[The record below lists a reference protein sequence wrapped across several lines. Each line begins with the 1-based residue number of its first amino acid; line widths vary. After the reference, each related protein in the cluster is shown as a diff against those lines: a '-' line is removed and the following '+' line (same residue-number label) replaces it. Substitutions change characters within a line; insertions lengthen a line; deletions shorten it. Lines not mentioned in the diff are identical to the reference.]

1 MIQEKILMDQVEVKY
16 APGMRIIVRGEEW
29 LVKKVETNSLG
40 NQTLH
45 VIGLSQLVKDYESMF
60 LVDVEDDIEI
70 VDPAKVTLVPDNSAF
85 FRKSKVYIES
95 QWRGKIPTD
104 NKIHIGNKAAMDL
117 MSYQLEPAQMAL
129 NKTRQRI
136 LIADT
141 VGLGKTLEAGILMSE
156 LIARGKGKR
165 ILVVTVKSMMTQFQK
180 EMWNRFTIPLV
191 RLDSSRIQSV
201 RAKLPTNY
209 NPFFYYDKTIISV
222 DTLKND
228 LDYRTHLENAWWD
241 IIVID
246 EAHNVAKRGDR
257 SSQRSKLASL
267 LANRSDTLI
276 MLTATPHDGKGQSVA
291 SLMNMLDPTA
301 IADEENYTKD
311 DIEGLLIRRFKKDIQ
326 DQVSGAFKERVI
338 TIERCAA
345 SAREEAA
352 YDIFADM
359 KLQMDE
365 SRTRGKGI
373 LFKTSLEKSLFSS
386 PAACIKSIDARIRK
400 LEKKY
405 PDGDM
410 PDIVTLKELKAA
422 LELISP
428 ADFSRYAKLLKLLNS
443 TEYGWSPSKNND
455 RLVIFTERIETMKY
469 LAENLKKDLGLK
481 DNQLEVMHGGM
492 SDKELQRIVDEF
504 GRAESP
510 IRVIVASDVAS
521 EGINLHYLSHR
532 LIHFDIPWSLM
543 VFQQRNG
550 RVDRYGQTEQP
561 DIRYMLIDSD
571 NPRIKGDA
579 RIMEIL
585 VKKEEQALKNIG
597 DPAMLFGKFNQEEE
611 ETAKVIESGAGAAAF
626 EKLLD
631 SDEEEFDPLELL
643 MGLGDEKEVK
653 VEYSDEETLFS
664 DIDYMTYY
672 GYPENLEEYKKA
684 IEQPSMYDAFTIEAL
699 KAHIFDPKYTKLITK
714 ARLRNCAMLQIVDLM
729 SISRP
734 SSAKER
740 RGRISYS
747 DLGINQMG
755 AVYEALLSYRGFIAE
770 EDLYEVKRAGDK
782 FNELDVGYFV
792 KENELVNYDEK
803 TERVRY
809 ESGEKKGQLRMYE
822 KGTFIY
828 RLAGREREKSASY
841 YTPEVLTKCLV
852 KYALKELLKDKTA
865 DEILHLTVC
874 EPAMG
879 SAAFLN
885 EAINQLAEAYLTKK
899 QEELGET
906 ISYDKRFEELQK
918 VKMFIADRN
927 VYGCDL
933 NPVAV
938 ELAEVSLWLNTIY
951 KGAYVPWF
959 GTQLVNGNS
968 LIGARRQVYSQAAL
982 ESGKW
987 YEKAPRRIMPNE
999 ARTRDRQQKRTK
1011 EVYHFL
1017 LGDPGMANYSDKVI
1031 KSLEPDKIK
1040 YIKEWNKKFTSKFD
1054 EDDIETV
1061 LRLSDIIDDL
1071 WKRTVELRKKVEEL
1085 LTIAACLNSVV
1096 FDFYIKTFG
1105 KEDLYENTLGN
1116 LPLFDGK
1123 LIKYLWSRV
1132 LLLNAI
1138 GNEYDELV
1146 EYILPNIDVNDSW
1159 ARNNERLP
1167 KMSFFEILSDKHF
1180 VASDY
1185 ARRELLLEIDVL
1197 VSIMLGISIA
1207 DLQNIYRL
1215 QFPVMKQYEEDTWYD
1230 IDGKI
1235 VYTCNKNIPSLS
1247 RKEWE
1252 DKMEQSQIITIIE
1265 CNSENGIKEKEI
1277 MFKAPF
1283 ICANR
1288 LSDYE
1293 EAWENFT
1300 RL

>member
-1 MIQEKILMDQVEVKY
+1 MIQEKILMKQVEVKY

-60 LVDVEDDIEI
+60 LVDIEDDIEI

-386 PAACIKSIDARIRK
+386 PAACIKSIDGRIRK

-405 PDGDM
+405 PDGNM

-455 RLVIFTERIETMKY
+455 RLVIFTERIETMRY
-469 LAENLKKDLGLK
+469 LAENLKKDLELR

-492 SDKELQRIVDEF
+492 SDRELQRIVDEF

-664 DIDYMTYY
+664 DIDYLKNALDIFTDI
-672 GYPENLEEYKKA
+672 EEIK
-684 IEQPSMYDAFTIEAL
+684 
-699 KAHIFDPKYTKLITK
+699 
-714 ARLRNCAMLQIVDLM
+714 
-729 SISRP
+729 
-734 SSAKER
+734 
-740 RGRISYS
+740 YS
-747 DLGINQMG
+747 DLSRTQGVEIKLTDNVKKRIKKLIPPEAMPSDDYLRLSPDREYCLNDMKRCMQNDLAETAWPATQYLWKLHPIFNWIEDKAGVFYKRSEVPVLGLTNSIG
-755 AVYEALLSYRGFIAE
+755 AEDILFIVAGLIPNRKSTTVVDEWFGVLYKNDQFDNILSMSEVLQKTHLNVKVPNTQNVSEEQIAE
-770 EDLYEVKRAGDK
+770 GQNLLEDVVDRARKIMADK
-782 FNELDVGYFV
+782 CAEY
-792 KENELVNYDEK
+792 KEK
-803 TERVRY
+803 TEPYIY
-809 ESGEKKGQLRMYE
+809 EEMERLEQLEQRHKDAQLTLYDLGIPGMERKKSEK
-822 KGTFIY
+822 
-828 RLAGREREKSASY
+828 ERE
-841 YTPEVLTKCLV
+841 
-852 KYALKELLKDKTA
+852 
-865 DEILHLTVC
+865 I
-874 EPAMG
+874 
-879 SAAFLN
+879 
-885 EAINQLAEAYLTKK
+885 EAIFTNFMDWE
-899 QEELGET
+899 
-906 ISYDKRFEELQK
+906 
-918 VKMFIADRN
+918 
-927 VYGCDL
+927 
-933 NPVAV
+933 
-938 ELAEVSLWLNTIY
+938 
-951 KGAYVPWF
+951 
-959 GTQLVNGNS
+959 
-968 LIGARRQVYSQAAL
+968 
-982 ESGKW
+982 
-987 YEKAPRRIMPNE
+987 
-999 ARTRDRQQKRTK
+999 RDT
-1011 EVYHFL
+1011 
-1017 LGDPGMANYSDKVI
+1017 
-1031 KSLEPDKIK
+1031 
-1040 YIKEWNKKFTSKFD
+1040 
-1054 EDDIETV
+1054 
-1061 LRLSDIIDDL
+1061 
-1071 WKRTVELRKKVEEL
+1071 
-1085 LTIAACLNSVV
+1085 
-1096 FDFYIKTFG
+1096 
-1105 KEDLYENTLGN
+1105 
-1116 LPLFDGK
+1116 
-1123 LIKYLWSRV
+1123 
-1132 LLLNAI
+1132 
-1138 GNEYDELV
+1138 
-1146 EYILPNIDVNDSW
+1146 
-1159 ARNNERLP
+1159 
-1167 KMSFFEILSDKHF
+1167 
-1180 VASDY
+1180 
-1185 ARRELLLEIDVL
+1185 LEIEENPY
-1197 VSIMLGISIA
+1197 IRIIA
-1207 DLQNIYRL
+1207 VVTGVR
-1215 QFPVMKQYEEDTWYD
+1215 
-1230 IDGKI
+1230 
-1235 VYTCNKNIPSLS
+1235 
-1247 RKEWE
+1247 
-1252 DKMEQSQIITIIE
+1252 
-1265 CNSENGIKEKEI
+1265 
-1277 MFKAPF
+1277 
-1283 ICANR
+1283 
-1288 LSDYE
+1288 
-1293 EAWENFT
+1293 
-1300 RL
+1300 

>member
-1 MIQEKILMDQVEVKY
+1 MEQAEVKY

-29 LVKKVETNSLG
+29 MVKKVETNSLG
-40 NQTLH
+40 NQTLY

-60 LVDVEDDIEI
+60 LVDVENDIEI
-70 VDPAKVTLVPDNSAF
+70 VDPAKVTLVPDDSAF

-95 QWRGKIPTD
+95 QWRSKIPTD

-338 TIERCAA
+338 TIERCVA

-428 ADFSRYAKLLKLLNS
+428 ADFSRYARLLKLLNS
-443 TEYGWSPSKNND
+443 AEYGWSPSKNND
-455 RLVIFTERIETMKY
+455 RLVIFTERIETMRY

-481 DNQLEVMHGGM
+481 DNQLEFMHGGM

-611 ETAKVIESGAGAAAF
+611 EETAKVIESGAGAAAF

-664 DIDYMTYY
+664 DIDYLKNALDIFTDT
-672 GYPENLEEYKKA
+672 EEIK
-684 IEQPSMYDAFTIEAL
+684 
-699 KAHIFDPKYTKLITK
+699 
-714 ARLRNCAMLQIVDLM
+714 
-729 SISRP
+729 
-734 SSAKER
+734 
-740 RGRISYS
+740 YS
-747 DLGINQMG
+747 DLSRTQGVEIKLTDNVKKRIKKLIPPEAMPSDDYLRLSPDREYCLNDMKRCMQNDLAETAWPATQYLWKLHPIFNWIEDKAGVFYKRSEVPVLGLTNSIG
-755 AVYEALLSYRGFIAE
+755 AEDILFIVAGLIPNRKSTTVVDEWFGVLYKNDQFDSILSM
-770 EDLYEVKRAGDK
+770 
-782 FNELDVGYFV
+782 
-792 KENELVNYDEK
+792 
-803 TERVRY
+803 
-809 ESGEKKGQLRMYE
+809 S
-822 KGTFIY
+822 
-828 RLAGREREKSASY
+828 
-841 YTPEVLTKCLV
+841 EVLQKTHLNV
-852 KYALKELLKDKTA
+852 KVPNTQN
-865 DEILHLTVC
+865 V
-874 EPAMG
+874 
-879 SAAFLN
+879 S
-885 EAINQLAEAYLTKK
+885 
-899 QEELGET
+899 EEQIARG
-906 ISYDKRFEELQK
+906 QK
-918 VKMFIADRN
+918 
-927 VYGCDL
+927 
-933 NPVAV
+933 
-938 ELAEVSLWLNTIY
+938 
-951 KGAYVPWF
+951 
-959 GTQLVNGNS
+959 
-968 LIGARRQVYSQAAL
+968 
-982 ESGKW
+982 
-987 YEKAPRRIMPNE
+987 
-999 ARTRDRQQKRTK
+999 
-1011 EVYHFL
+1011 L
-1017 LGDPGMANYSDKVI
+1017 LGDVVNRAKKIMADKCAEYKEKTDPYIYEEMERLEQLEQRHKDAQLSFFDLEIPGM
-1031 KSLEPDKIK
+1031 E
-1040 YIKEWNKKFTSKFD
+1040 
-1054 EDDIETV
+1054 
-1061 LRLSDIIDDL
+1061 
-1071 WKRTVELRKKVEEL
+1071 RKKSE
-1085 LTIAACLNSVV
+1085 
-1096 FDFYIKTFG
+1096 
-1105 KEDLYENTLGN
+1105 KERE
-1116 LPLFDGK
+1116 
-1123 LIKYLWSRV
+1123 IE
-1132 LLLNAI
+1132 AI
-1138 GNEYDELV
+1138 FTNFMDWEKDT
-1146 EYILPNIDVNDSW
+1146 
-1159 ARNNERLP
+1159 
-1167 KMSFFEILSDKHF
+1167 
-1180 VASDY
+1180 
-1185 ARRELLLEIDVL
+1185 LEIEENPY
-1197 VSIMLGISIA
+1197 IRIIA
-1207 DLQNIYRL
+1207 VVTGVR
-1215 QFPVMKQYEEDTWYD
+1215 
-1230 IDGKI
+1230 
-1235 VYTCNKNIPSLS
+1235 
-1247 RKEWE
+1247 
-1252 DKMEQSQIITIIE
+1252 
-1265 CNSENGIKEKEI
+1265 
-1277 MFKAPF
+1277 
-1283 ICANR
+1283 
-1288 LSDYE
+1288 
-1293 EAWENFT
+1293 
-1300 RL
+1300 

>member
-1 MIQEKILMDQVEVKY
+1 MDQVEVKY

-29 LVKKVETNSLG
+29 MVKKVETNSLG

-45 VIGLSQLVKDYESMF
+45 VIGISQLVKDYESMF

-443 TEYGWSPSKNND
+443 TEYGWSSSKNND

-550 RVDRYGQTEQP
+550 RIDRYGQTEQP

-664 DIDYMTYY
+664 DIDYLKNALDIFTDT
-672 GYPENLEEYKKA
+672 EEIK
-684 IEQPSMYDAFTIEAL
+684 
-699 KAHIFDPKYTKLITK
+699 
-714 ARLRNCAMLQIVDLM
+714 
-729 SISRP
+729 
-734 SSAKER
+734 
-740 RGRISYS
+740 YS
-747 DLGINQMG
+747 DLSRTQGVEIKLTDN
-755 AVYEALLSYRGFIAE
+755 VKKRIKKFIPPEAMPSDDYLRLSPDREYCLNDMKRCMQNDLAETAWPATQYLWKLHPIFNWIEDKAGVFYKRSEVPVLGLTNSIGAE
-770 EDLYEVKRAGDK
+770 EILFIVAGLIPNRKSTTVVDEWFGVLYKNDQ
-782 FNELDVGYFV
+782 FDSIL
-792 KENELVNYDEK
+792 
-803 TERVRY
+803 
-809 ESGEKKGQLRMYE
+809 SM
-822 KGTFIY
+822 
-828 RLAGREREKSASY
+828 S
-841 YTPEVLTKCLV
+841 EVLQKTHLNV
-852 KYALKELLKDKTA
+852 KVPNTQN
-865 DEILHLTVC
+865 V
-874 EPAMG
+874 
-879 SAAFLN
+879 S
-885 EAINQLAEAYLTKK
+885 
-899 QEELGET
+899 EEQIARG
-906 ISYDKRFEELQK
+906 QK
-918 VKMFIADRN
+918 
-927 VYGCDL
+927 
-933 NPVAV
+933 
-938 ELAEVSLWLNTIY
+938 
-951 KGAYVPWF
+951 
-959 GTQLVNGNS
+959 
-968 LIGARRQVYSQAAL
+968 
-982 ESGKW
+982 
-987 YEKAPRRIMPNE
+987 
-999 ARTRDRQQKRTK
+999 
-1011 EVYHFL
+1011 L
-1017 LGDPGMANYSDKVI
+1017 LGDVVNRAKKIMADKCAEYKEKTDPYIYEEMERLEQLEQRHKDAQLSFFDLGIPGM
-1031 KSLEPDKIK
+1031 E
-1040 YIKEWNKKFTSKFD
+1040 
-1054 EDDIETV
+1054 
-1061 LRLSDIIDDL
+1061 
-1071 WKRTVELRKKVEEL
+1071 RKKSE
-1085 LTIAACLNSVV
+1085 
-1096 FDFYIKTFG
+1096 
-1105 KEDLYENTLGN
+1105 KERE
-1116 LPLFDGK
+1116 
-1123 LIKYLWSRV
+1123 IE
-1132 LLLNAI
+1132 AI
-1138 GNEYDELV
+1138 FTNFMDWEKDT
-1146 EYILPNIDVNDSW
+1146 
-1159 ARNNERLP
+1159 
-1167 KMSFFEILSDKHF
+1167 
-1180 VASDY
+1180 
-1185 ARRELLLEIDVL
+1185 LEIEENPY
-1197 VSIMLGISIA
+1197 IRIIA
-1207 DLQNIYRL
+1207 VVTGVR
-1215 QFPVMKQYEEDTWYD
+1215 
-1230 IDGKI
+1230 
-1235 VYTCNKNIPSLS
+1235 
-1247 RKEWE
+1247 
-1252 DKMEQSQIITIIE
+1252 
-1265 CNSENGIKEKEI
+1265 
-1277 MFKAPF
+1277 
-1283 ICANR
+1283 
-1288 LSDYE
+1288 
-1293 EAWENFT
+1293 
-1300 RL
+1300 

>member
-1 MIQEKILMDQVEVKY
+1 MKQVEVKY

-29 LVKKVETNSLG
+29 LVKKVETNSLE
-40 NQTLH
+40 NQNLH

-60 LVDVEDDIEI
+60 LVDIEDDIEI

-104 NKIHIGNKAAMDL
+104 NKMHIGNKAAMDL

-241 IIVID
+241 ISVID

-267 LANRSDTLI
+267 QTNRSDTLI
-276 MLTATPHDGKGQSVA
+276 MLTATPHVGKGQSVA

-345 SAREEAA
+345 SAREEVA

-386 PAACIKSIDARIRK
+386 PAACIKSIDVRIRK

-428 ADFSRYAKLLKLLNS
+428 ADFSRYTKLLKLLNS

-455 RLVIFTERIETMKY
+455 RLVIFTERIETMRY

-611 ETAKVIESGAGAAAF
+611 EEETAKVIESGAGAAAF

-631 SDEEEFDPLELL
+631 SDEKEFDPLELL

-664 DIDYMTYY
+664 DIDYLKNALDIFTDT
-672 GYPENLEEYKKA
+672 EEIK
-684 IEQPSMYDAFTIEAL
+684 
-699 KAHIFDPKYTKLITK
+699 
-714 ARLRNCAMLQIVDLM
+714 
-729 SISRP
+729 
-734 SSAKER
+734 
-740 RGRISYS
+740 YS
-747 DLGINQMG
+747 DLSRTQGVEIKLTGN
-755 AVYEALLSYRGFIAE
+755 
-770 EDLYEVKRAGDK
+770 VK
-782 FNELDVGYFV
+782 
-792 KENELVNYDEK
+792 
-803 TERVRY
+803 
-809 ESGEKKGQLRMYE
+809 
-822 KGTFIY
+822 
-828 RLAGREREKSASY
+828 
-841 YTPEVLTKCLV
+841 
-852 KYALKELLKDKTA
+852 
-865 DEILHLTVC
+865 
-874 EPAMG
+874 
-879 SAAFLN
+879 
-885 EAINQLAEAYLTKK
+885 
-899 QEELGET
+899 
-906 ISYDKRFEELQK
+906 KR
-918 VKMFIADRN
+918 
-927 VYGCDL
+927 
-933 NPVAV
+933 
-938 ELAEVSLWLNTIY
+938 
-951 KGAYVPWF
+951 
-959 GTQLVNGNS
+959 
-968 LIGARRQVYSQAAL
+968 
-982 ESGKW
+982 
-987 YEKAPRRIMPNE
+987 
-999 ARTRDRQQKRTK
+999 
-1011 EVYHFL
+1011 
-1017 LGDPGMANYSDKVI
+1017 I
-1031 KSLEPDKIK
+1031 K
-1040 YIKEWNKKFTSKFD
+1040 
-1054 EDDIETV
+1054 
-1061 LRLSDIIDDL
+1061 
-1071 WKRTVELRKKVEEL
+1071 
-1085 LTIAACLNSVV
+1085 
-1096 FDFYIKTFG
+1096 
-1105 KEDLYENTLGN
+1105 
-1116 LPLFDGK
+1116 K
-1123 LIKYLWSRV
+1123 LIPPE
-1132 LLLNAI
+1132 AM
-1138 GNEYDELV
+1138 
-1146 EYILPNIDVNDSW
+1146 P
-1159 ARNNERLP
+1159 
-1167 KMSFFEILSDKHF
+1167 SDDF
-1180 VASDY
+1180 
-1185 ARRELLLEIDVL
+1185 
-1197 VSIMLGISIA
+1197 
-1207 DLQNIYRL
+1207 
-1215 QFPVMKQYEEDTWYD
+1215 
-1230 IDGKI
+1230 
-1235 VYTCNKNIPSLS
+1235 
-1247 RKEWE
+1247 
-1252 DKMEQSQIITIIE
+1252 
-1265 CNSENGIKEKEI
+1265 
-1277 MFKAPF
+1277 
-1283 ICANR
+1283 
-1288 LSDYE
+1288 
-1293 EAWENFT
+1293 
-1300 RL
+1300 

>member
-1 MIQEKILMDQVEVKY
+1 MEQAEVKY

-29 LVKKVETNSLG
+29 MVKKVETNSLG
-40 NQTLH
+40 NQTLY

-60 LVDVEDDIEI
+60 LVDVENDIEI
-70 VDPAKVTLVPDNSAF
+70 VDPAKVTLVPDDSAF

-95 QWRGKIPTD
+95 QWRSKIPTD

-156 LIARGKGKR
+156 LIVRGKGKR

-191 RLDSSRIQSV
+191 RLDSSRIQSI

-228 LDYRTHLENAWWD
+228 LEYRTHLENAWWD

-311 DIEGLLIRRFKKDIQ
+311 DIEGLFIRRFKKDIQ

-345 SAREEAA
+345 SAREEAV
-352 YDIFADM
+352 YNIFADM

-386 PAACIKSIDARIRK
+386 PAACIKSIDARIKK

-405 PDGDM
+405 LGGDM
-410 PDIVTLKELKAA
+410 PDIAALKELKAA
-422 LELISP
+422 LEVITP
-428 ADFSRYAKLLKLLNS
+428 ADFSRYTKLLKLLNS
-443 TEYGWSPSKNND
+443 AEYGWSPSKNND

-611 ETAKVIESGAGAAAF
+611 EEETAKVIESGAGADAF

-631 SDEEEFDPLELL
+631 SEEEFDPLELL

-664 DIDYMTYY
+664 DIDYLKNALDIFTDT
-672 GYPENLEEYKKA
+672 EEIK
-684 IEQPSMYDAFTIEAL
+684 
-699 KAHIFDPKYTKLITK
+699 
-714 ARLRNCAMLQIVDLM
+714 
-729 SISRP
+729 
-734 SSAKER
+734 
-740 RGRISYS
+740 YS
-747 DLGINQMG
+747 DLSGTQGVEIKLTDN
-755 AVYEALLSYRGFIAE
+755 VKKRIKKLIPPEAMPSDDYLRLSPDREYCLNDMKRCMQNDLAETAWPATQYLWKLHPIFNWIENKAGVFYKRSEVPVLGLTNSIGTEETLFI
-770 EDLYEVKRAGDK
+770 VAGLIPNRK
-782 FNELDVGYFV
+782 STTVV
-792 KENELVNYDEK
+792 DEWFGVFYK
-803 TERVRY
+803 NVQFD
-809 ESGEKKGQLRMYE
+809 SILSM
-822 KGTFIY
+822 
-828 RLAGREREKSASY
+828 S
-841 YTPEVLTKCLV
+841 EVLQKTHLNV
-852 KYALKELLKDKTA
+852 KVPNTQN
-865 DEILHLTVC
+865 V
-874 EPAMG
+874 
-879 SAAFLN
+879 S
-885 EAINQLAEAYLTKK
+885 
-899 QEELGET
+899 EEQIARG
-906 ISYDKRFEELQK
+906 QK
-918 VKMFIADRN
+918 
-927 VYGCDL
+927 
-933 NPVAV
+933 
-938 ELAEVSLWLNTIY
+938 
-951 KGAYVPWF
+951 
-959 GTQLVNGNS
+959 
-968 LIGARRQVYSQAAL
+968 
-982 ESGKW
+982 
-987 YEKAPRRIMPNE
+987 
-999 ARTRDRQQKRTK
+999 
-1011 EVYHFL
+1011 L
-1017 LGDPGMANYSDKVI
+1017 LGDVVNRAKKIMADKCAEYKEKTDPYIYEEMERLEQLEQRHKDAQLSFFDLGIPGM
-1031 KSLEPDKIK
+1031 E
-1040 YIKEWNKKFTSKFD
+1040 
-1054 EDDIETV
+1054 
-1061 LRLSDIIDDL
+1061 
-1071 WKRTVELRKKVEEL
+1071 RKKSE
-1085 LTIAACLNSVV
+1085 
-1096 FDFYIKTFG
+1096 
-1105 KEDLYENTLGN
+1105 KERE
-1116 LPLFDGK
+1116 
-1123 LIKYLWSRV
+1123 IE
-1132 LLLNAI
+1132 AI
-1138 GNEYDELV
+1138 FTNFMDWEKDT
-1146 EYILPNIDVNDSW
+1146 
-1159 ARNNERLP
+1159 
-1167 KMSFFEILSDKHF
+1167 
-1180 VASDY
+1180 
-1185 ARRELLLEIDVL
+1185 LEIEENPY
-1197 VSIMLGISIA
+1197 IRIIA
-1207 DLQNIYRL
+1207 VVTGVI
-1215 QFPVMKQYEEDTWYD
+1215 
-1230 IDGKI
+1230 
-1235 VYTCNKNIPSLS
+1235 
-1247 RKEWE
+1247 
-1252 DKMEQSQIITIIE
+1252 
-1265 CNSENGIKEKEI
+1265 
-1277 MFKAPF
+1277 
-1283 ICANR
+1283 
-1288 LSDYE
+1288 
-1293 EAWENFT
+1293 
-1300 RL
+1300 

>member
-1 MIQEKILMDQVEVKY
+1 MEQVEVKY

-29 LVKKVETNSLG
+29 MVKKVETNSLG

-45 VIGLSQLVKDYESMF
+45 VIGISQLVKDYESMF

-141 VGLGKTLEAGILMSE
+141 VGLGKTLEAGVLMSE

-455 RLVIFTERIETMKY
+455 RLVIFTERIETMRY

-611 ETAKVIESGAGAAAF
+611 EEETAKVIESGAGAAAF

-664 DIDYMTYY
+664 DIDYLKNALDIFTDT
-672 GYPENLEEYKKA
+672 EEIK
-684 IEQPSMYDAFTIEAL
+684 
-699 KAHIFDPKYTKLITK
+699 
-714 ARLRNCAMLQIVDLM
+714 
-729 SISRP
+729 
-734 SSAKER
+734 
-740 RGRISYS
+740 YS
-747 DLGINQMG
+747 DLSRTQGVEIKLTDN
-755 AVYEALLSYRGFIAE
+755 VKKRIKKLIPPEAMPSDDYLRLSPDREYCLNDMKRCMQNDLAETAWPATQYLWKLHPIFNWIEDKAGVFYKRSEVPVLGLTNSIGAE
-770 EDLYEVKRAGDK
+770 EILFIVAGLIPNRKSTTVVDEWFGVLYKNDQ
-782 FNELDVGYFV
+782 FDSIL
-792 KENELVNYDEK
+792 
-803 TERVRY
+803 
-809 ESGEKKGQLRMYE
+809 SM
-822 KGTFIY
+822 
-828 RLAGREREKSASY
+828 S
-841 YTPEVLTKCLV
+841 EVLQKTHLNV
-852 KYALKELLKDKTA
+852 KVPNTQN
-865 DEILHLTVC
+865 V
-874 EPAMG
+874 
-879 SAAFLN
+879 S
-885 EAINQLAEAYLTKK
+885 
-899 QEELGET
+899 EEQIARE
-906 ISYDKRFEELQK
+906 QK
-918 VKMFIADRN
+918 
-927 VYGCDL
+927 
-933 NPVAV
+933 
-938 ELAEVSLWLNTIY
+938 
-951 KGAYVPWF
+951 
-959 GTQLVNGNS
+959 
-968 LIGARRQVYSQAAL
+968 
-982 ESGKW
+982 
-987 YEKAPRRIMPNE
+987 
-999 ARTRDRQQKRTK
+999 
-1011 EVYHFL
+1011 L
-1017 LGDPGMANYSDKVI
+1017 LGDVVNRAKKIMADKCAEYKEKTDPYIYEEMERLEQLEQRHKDAQLSFFDLGIPGM
-1031 KSLEPDKIK
+1031 E
-1040 YIKEWNKKFTSKFD
+1040 
-1054 EDDIETV
+1054 
-1061 LRLSDIIDDL
+1061 
-1071 WKRTVELRKKVEEL
+1071 RKKSE
-1085 LTIAACLNSVV
+1085 
-1096 FDFYIKTFG
+1096 
-1105 KEDLYENTLGN
+1105 KERE
-1116 LPLFDGK
+1116 
-1123 LIKYLWSRV
+1123 IE
-1132 LLLNAI
+1132 AI
-1138 GNEYDELV
+1138 FTNFMDWEKDT
-1146 EYILPNIDVNDSW
+1146 
-1159 ARNNERLP
+1159 
-1167 KMSFFEILSDKHF
+1167 
-1180 VASDY
+1180 
-1185 ARRELLLEIDVL
+1185 LEIEENPY
-1197 VSIMLGISIA
+1197 IRIIA
-1207 DLQNIYRL
+1207 VVTGVR
-1215 QFPVMKQYEEDTWYD
+1215 
-1230 IDGKI
+1230 
-1235 VYTCNKNIPSLS
+1235 
-1247 RKEWE
+1247 
-1252 DKMEQSQIITIIE
+1252 
-1265 CNSENGIKEKEI
+1265 
-1277 MFKAPF
+1277 
-1283 ICANR
+1283 
-1288 LSDYE
+1288 
-1293 EAWENFT
+1293 
-1300 RL
+1300 

>member
-1 MIQEKILMDQVEVKY
+1 MIQEKILMEQVEVKY

-29 LVKKVETNSLG
+29 MVKKVETNSLG

-45 VIGLSQLVKDYESMF
+45 VIGISQLVKDYESMF

-141 VGLGKTLEAGILMSE
+141 VGLGKTLEAGVLMSE

-352 YDIFADM
+352 YDIFANM

-410 PDIVTLKELKAA
+410 PDIATLEELKAA
-422 LELISP
+422 LELITP
-428 ADFSRYAKLLKLLNS
+428 VDFSRYAKLLKLLNS
-443 TEYGWSPSKNND
+443 AEYGWSSSKNND

-504 GRAESP
+504 GRAESQ

-550 RVDRYGQTEQP
+550 RIDRYGQIEQP

-664 DIDYMTYY
+664 DIDYLKNALDIFTDT
-672 GYPENLEEYKKA
+672 EEIK
-684 IEQPSMYDAFTIEAL
+684 
-699 KAHIFDPKYTKLITK
+699 
-714 ARLRNCAMLQIVDLM
+714 
-729 SISRP
+729 
-734 SSAKER
+734 
-740 RGRISYS
+740 YS
-747 DLGINQMG
+747 DLSRTQGVEIKLTDN
-755 AVYEALLSYRGFIAE
+755 VKKRIKKLIPPEAMPSDDYLRLSPDREYCLNDMKRCMQNDLAETAWPATQYLWKLHPIFNWIEDKAGVFYKRSEVPVLGLTNSIDAE
-770 EDLYEVKRAGDK
+770 EILFIVAGLIPNRKSTTVVDEWFGVLYKNDQ
-782 FNELDVGYFV
+782 FDSIL
-792 KENELVNYDEK
+792 
-803 TERVRY
+803 
-809 ESGEKKGQLRMYE
+809 SM
-822 KGTFIY
+822 
-828 RLAGREREKSASY
+828 S
-841 YTPEVLTKCLV
+841 EVLQKTHLNV
-852 KYALKELLKDKTA
+852 KVPNTQN
-865 DEILHLTVC
+865 V
-874 EPAMG
+874 
-879 SAAFLN
+879 S
-885 EAINQLAEAYLTKK
+885 
-899 QEELGET
+899 EEQIARG
-906 ISYDKRFEELQK
+906 QK
-918 VKMFIADRN
+918 
-927 VYGCDL
+927 
-933 NPVAV
+933 
-938 ELAEVSLWLNTIY
+938 
-951 KGAYVPWF
+951 
-959 GTQLVNGNS
+959 
-968 LIGARRQVYSQAAL
+968 
-982 ESGKW
+982 
-987 YEKAPRRIMPNE
+987 
-999 ARTRDRQQKRTK
+999 
-1011 EVYHFL
+1011 L
-1017 LGDPGMANYSDKVI
+1017 LGDVVNRAKKIMADKCAEYKEKTDPYIYEEMERLEQLEQRHKDAQLSFFDLGIPGM
-1031 KSLEPDKIK
+1031 E
-1040 YIKEWNKKFTSKFD
+1040 
-1054 EDDIETV
+1054 
-1061 LRLSDIIDDL
+1061 
-1071 WKRTVELRKKVEEL
+1071 RKKSE
-1085 LTIAACLNSVV
+1085 
-1096 FDFYIKTFG
+1096 
-1105 KEDLYENTLGN
+1105 KERE
-1116 LPLFDGK
+1116 
-1123 LIKYLWSRV
+1123 IE
-1132 LLLNAI
+1132 AI
-1138 GNEYDELV
+1138 FTNFMDWEKDT
-1146 EYILPNIDVNDSW
+1146 
-1159 ARNNERLP
+1159 
-1167 KMSFFEILSDKHF
+1167 
-1180 VASDY
+1180 
-1185 ARRELLLEIDVL
+1185 LEIEENPY
-1197 VSIMLGISIA
+1197 IRIIA
-1207 DLQNIYRL
+1207 VVTGVR
-1215 QFPVMKQYEEDTWYD
+1215 
-1230 IDGKI
+1230 
-1235 VYTCNKNIPSLS
+1235 
-1247 RKEWE
+1247 
-1252 DKMEQSQIITIIE
+1252 
-1265 CNSENGIKEKEI
+1265 
-1277 MFKAPF
+1277 
-1283 ICANR
+1283 
-1288 LSDYE
+1288 
-1293 EAWENFT
+1293 
-1300 RL
+1300 

>member
-1 MIQEKILMDQVEVKY
+1 MEQVEVKY

-29 LVKKVETNSLG
+29 MVKKVETNSLG

-60 LVDVEDDIEI
+60 LVDIEADIEI

-311 DIEGLLIRRFKKDIQ
+311 DIEGLLIRRFKKDIK

-345 SAREEAA
+345 SAREEVA

-455 RLVIFTERIETMKY
+455 RLVIFTERIETMRY

-550 RVDRYGQTEQP
+550 RIDRYGQTEQP

-585 VKKEEQALKNIG
+585 VEKEEQALKNIG

-664 DIDYMTYY
+664 DIDYLKNALDIFTDT
-672 GYPENLEEYKKA
+672 EEIK
-684 IEQPSMYDAFTIEAL
+684 
-699 KAHIFDPKYTKLITK
+699 
-714 ARLRNCAMLQIVDLM
+714 
-729 SISRP
+729 
-734 SSAKER
+734 
-740 RGRISYS
+740 YS
-747 DLGINQMG
+747 DLSGTQGVEIKLTDNVKKRIKKLIPPEAMPSDDYLRLSPDREYCLNDMKRCMQNDLAETAWPATQYLWKLHPIFNWIEDKAGVFYKRSEVPVLGLTNSIG
-755 AVYEALLSYRGFIAE
+755 AEDILFIVAGLIPNRKSTTVVDEWFGVLYKNAQFDNILSM
-770 EDLYEVKRAGDK
+770 
-782 FNELDVGYFV
+782 
-792 KENELVNYDEK
+792 
-803 TERVRY
+803 
-809 ESGEKKGQLRMYE
+809 S
-822 KGTFIY
+822 
-828 RLAGREREKSASY
+828 
-841 YTPEVLTKCLV
+841 EVLQKTHLNV
-852 KYALKELLKDKTA
+852 KVPNTQN
-865 DEILHLTVC
+865 V
-874 EPAMG
+874 
-879 SAAFLN
+879 S
-885 EAINQLAEAYLTKK
+885 
-899 QEELGET
+899 EEQIARG
-906 ISYDKRFEELQK
+906 QK
-918 VKMFIADRN
+918 
-927 VYGCDL
+927 
-933 NPVAV
+933 
-938 ELAEVSLWLNTIY
+938 
-951 KGAYVPWF
+951 
-959 GTQLVNGNS
+959 
-968 LIGARRQVYSQAAL
+968 
-982 ESGKW
+982 
-987 YEKAPRRIMPNE
+987 
-999 ARTRDRQQKRTK
+999 
-1011 EVYHFL
+1011 L
-1017 LGDPGMANYSDKVI
+1017 LGDVVNRAKKIMADKCAEYKEKTDPYIYEEMERLEQLEQRHKDAQLSFFDLGIPGM
-1031 KSLEPDKIK
+1031 E
-1040 YIKEWNKKFTSKFD
+1040 
-1054 EDDIETV
+1054 
-1061 LRLSDIIDDL
+1061 
-1071 WKRTVELRKKVEEL
+1071 RKKSE
-1085 LTIAACLNSVV
+1085 
-1096 FDFYIKTFG
+1096 
-1105 KEDLYENTLGN
+1105 KERE
-1116 LPLFDGK
+1116 
-1123 LIKYLWSRV
+1123 IE
-1132 LLLNAI
+1132 AI
-1138 GNEYDELV
+1138 FTNFMDWEKDT
-1146 EYILPNIDVNDSW
+1146 
-1159 ARNNERLP
+1159 
-1167 KMSFFEILSDKHF
+1167 
-1180 VASDY
+1180 
-1185 ARRELLLEIDVL
+1185 LEIEENPY
-1197 VSIMLGISIA
+1197 IRIIA
-1207 DLQNIYRL
+1207 VVTGVR
-1215 QFPVMKQYEEDTWYD
+1215 
-1230 IDGKI
+1230 
-1235 VYTCNKNIPSLS
+1235 
-1247 RKEWE
+1247 
-1252 DKMEQSQIITIIE
+1252 
-1265 CNSENGIKEKEI
+1265 
-1277 MFKAPF
+1277 
-1283 ICANR
+1283 
-1288 LSDYE
+1288 
-1293 EAWENFT
+1293 
-1300 RL
+1300 